1 MSMIPRTRDF
11 SVKFGRQPDMGLEG
25 QKAFPFIYTFINHND
40 DAWAPH
46 SPGFITYQ
54 TDAIDNIVK
63 GIGPLVPAGGKVTQN
78 VILDPDYAFKLLTIR
93 YTALYYRHALQL
105 NDQYMWYF
113 NQNIIPGA
121 PFPPPSPAG
130 LSEGMDQDMDW
141 VGTSAHKH
149 ISMSLSFQGS
159 GSQMIYGGDDPG
171 PLGNGR
177 LPIPVDT
184 LEGYPDCGV
193 LSVRTPRLLPLQCT
207 LVFEITNNLPA
218 YPDPLSQD
226 IVVGA
231 LIYGMKVRL

>member
-40 DAWAPH
+40 DAWASH
-46 SPGFITYQ
+46 SPGFITNQ
-54 TDAIDNIVK
+54 TDAIDNLVK
-63 GIGPLVPAGGKVTQN
+63 GIGPLVPAGGTITHN

-93 YTALYYRHALQL
+93 YTALYWRHAVQL
-105 NDQYMWYF
+105 SDLYMWYL
-113 NQNIIPGA
+113 NQNVGNR
-121 PFPPPSPAG
+121 SD
-130 LSEGMDQDMDW
+130 GMDQDMDW
-141 VGTSAHKH
+141 VGTSVHKY

-177 LPIPVDT
+177 LPLPVDT

-207 LVFEITNNLPA
+207 LVFEITNTHPT
-218 YPDPLSQD
+218 QD